1 MNWEY
6 GRKVIHALFKRRS
19 KCAPICAEFES
30 KSAADSDRSD
40 IGVFE
45 ARLSIKQHG
54 DNQQGTRLDAQ
65 KVSSQLI
72 EIAKQHNLYIPKTEW
87 EKFGDRK
94 RDPSGES
101 IVYFDSP
108 NNRVVKVRNPLAK
121 AAIKQLHP
129 EDIIYEH
136 LLHNLLFPD
145 TRYQFIGISEDEDGV
160 RIILS
165 QPYIANQFMIPTD
178 TLINRYLTEGLN
190 LKKEDNYFYGNADLS
205 VTDVSSRGDNVLY
218 DGEKLYFIDPI
229 IKLKRPAKEIL
240 DKYYTILQ

>member
-1 MNWEY
+1 M
-6 GRKVIHALFKRRS
+6 
-19 KCAPICAEFES
+19 
-30 KSAADSDRSD
+30 
-40 IGVFE
+40 
-45 ARLSIKQHG
+45 
-54 DNQQGTRLDAQ
+54 
-65 KVSSQLI
+65 
-72 EIAKQHNLYIPKTEW
+72 YISETEW

-190 LKKEDNYFYGNADLS
+190 LKKEDK
-205 VTDVSSRGDNVLY
+205 VSSGNKPVSL
-218 DGEKLYFIDPI
+218 P
-229 IKLKRPAKEIL
+229 
-240 DKYYTILQ
+240 

>member
-1 MNWEY
+1 M
-6 GRKVIHALFKRRS
+6 
-19 KCAPICAEFES
+19 
-30 KSAADSDRSD
+30 
-40 IGVFE
+40 FE

-72 EIAKQHNLYIPKTEW
+72 EIANLYISETEW

-190 LKKEDNYFYGNADLS
+190 LKKEDK
-205 VTDVSSRGDNVLY
+205 VSSGNKPVSL
-218 DGEKLYFIDPI
+218 P
-229 IKLKRPAKEIL
+229 
-240 DKYYTILQ
+240 

>member
-1 MNWEY
+1 M
-6 GRKVIHALFKRRS
+6 
-19 KCAPICAEFES
+19 
-30 KSAADSDRSD
+30 
-40 IGVFE
+40 FE

-108 NNRVVKVRNPLAK
+108 NNRVVKVCNPLAK

-129 EDIIYEH
+129 
-136 LLHNLLFPD
+136 
-145 TRYQFIGISEDEDGV
+145 
-160 RIILS
+160 
-165 QPYIANQFMIPTD
+165 
-178 TLINRYLTEGLN
+178 
-190 LKKEDNYFYGNADLS
+190 
-205 VTDVSSRGDNVLY
+205 
-218 DGEKLYFIDPI
+218 
-229 IKLKRPAKEIL
+229 
-240 DKYYTILQ
+240 